1 MNIGTLKRKIF
12 KSIKSHDEIVIARH
26 IGPDPDAIASTTA
39 LKESIKATFKNK
51 KVYAVGKGISRF
63 KYFGELDKVD
73 EDKLKNPLLI
83 VLDVPNISRIDGIDF
98 KKYKDIIKIDHH
110 PFEDKMGNI
119 EWIDDKASSVCQMI
133 AELIFDTNLKLPK
146 KTAENLFMGIVS
158 DSERFSLS
166 YTSAKTFLLVSKLL
180 EYSKIDIISLY
191 NNLYMRPF
199 SEIRFQ
205 GFIATHL
212 NVTENNFA
220 YLKISKEDIL
230 EYGVDISTPSNLV
243 NNFNYI
249 KEILAWALVIY
260 DEKNE
265 LFKVNIRSRGPIIN
279 QVASKHNGGGHP
291 LASGARIK
299 NEADVNNLFAELD
312 EECKKYNENRKI

>member
-12 KSIKSHDEIVIARH
+12 KNIKSHDEIVIARH

-73 EDKLKNPLLI
+73 EDKLQNPLLI

-110 PFEDKMGNI
+110 PFEDKMSNI

-133 AELIFDTNLKLPK
+133 TELIFDTNLKLPK

-166 YTSAKTFLLVSKLL
+166 YTSAKTFFLVSKLL

-279 QVASKHNGGGHP
+279 QVASKYNGGGHP